1 MFLFLYDYVDDSECF
16 AKYVFYKIFLLLFM
30 KIFGGYC
37 MNKILKIFKYV
48 LIFILVFLAVICLSV
63 FIQTKTNKNKIPSIF
78 GYKPFIV
85 LSGSMESQL
94 NKGDLAI
101 VKEVD
106 IKSLKENDI
115 IAFRDTENHVVTHR
129 IVNVIRDNGKVEFI
143 TKGDNNNLMM
153 LEL

>member
-1 MFLFLYDYVDDSECF
+1 MFCKICFLQNISSFIYES
-16 AKYVFYKIFLLLFM
+16 
-30 KIFGGYC
+30 FGGYC

-48 LIFILVFLAVICLSV
+48 LIFIHVFFSVICLSV

-106 IKSLKENDI
+106 IKFLKENDI
-115 IAFRDTENHVVTHR
+115 IAFRDTENHVVTHC